1 MELKQS
7 LSVHLEAEKPLRR
20 YGAVEETAWK
30 AEGLGSEY
38 SGRERV
44 GTVGDSRAELGP
56 PRADRNAGGQTGE
69 APPQLGFQ
77 CCTAAV
83 FSLQTKEGTLQGW
96 AVLGGSSGNRE
107 AAKLGVQLYW
117 TKESEIRQP
126 QAAFCEGPSFLH
138 PRRRNARVLG
148 CLRAQEPR
156 AAWKAPTYRNGGVSV
171 CSFSLEIQSIAE
183 IPASSHLLLG
193 QRRSERA
200 GKGKVSALQPP
211 SPTLLAFDS
220 MI

>member
-30 AEGLGSEY
+30 AQGLGSEC

-56 PRADRNAGGQTGE
+56 AREDRNAGEQTEE

-77 CCTAAV
+77 CCTASV

-96 AVLGGSSGNRE
+96 VAQGNRG
-107 AAKLGVQLYW
+107 AAKLGVQLSW
-117 TKESEIRQP
+117 TKESRSGSQRL
-126 QAAFCEGPSFLH
+126 SFLH
-138 PRRRNARVLG
+138 PRRRD
-148 CLRAQEPR
+148 
-156 AAWKAPTYRNGGVSV
+156 
-171 CSFSLEIQSIAE
+171 LEC
-183 IPASSHLLLG
+183 
-193 QRRSERA
+193 
-200 GKGKVSALQPP
+200 
-211 SPTLLAFDS
+211 
-220 MI
+220 